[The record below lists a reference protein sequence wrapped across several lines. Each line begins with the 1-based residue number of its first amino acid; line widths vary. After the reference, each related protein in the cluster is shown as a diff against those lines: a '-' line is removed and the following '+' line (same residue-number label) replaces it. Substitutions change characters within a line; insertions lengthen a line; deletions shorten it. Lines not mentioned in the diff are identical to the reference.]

1 MSSIKMN
8 SLTSDVIK
16 NDPMKVLKEDFIFH
30 MKCMEKELFDDIS
43 NAKTFDRRYAYLLGC
58 DQPYSGSG
66 NYPWRKNSFDLK
78 PDNAIHIII
87 SNNIYS
93 VWFESQRVIKSVY
106 NIDLLDDFIAYYN
119 SQTKDIEMVGCLCLG
134 RKKRIYQKPLEFVSI
149 VDSYILQFQ
158 LERDDG
164 FYAIKKPISII

>member
-1 MSSIKMN
+1 MN
-8 SLTSDVIK
+8 RLTPDVIK
-16 NDPMKVLKEDFIFH
+16 NDPMTGVKEEFIIR
-30 MKCMEKELFDDIS
+30 MKCIEKELSDDIS
-43 NAKTFDRRYAYLLGC
+43 NANTFDRRYAYLLGRG
-58 DQPYSGSG
+58 QLYSG
-66 NYPWRKNSFDLK
+66 NCPCRKNKFDLE

-93 VWFESQRVIKSVY
+93 VWFESQRVIKSTCNV
-106 NIDLLDDFIAYYN
+106 DLLDDFIAYYN
-119 SQTKDIEMVGCLCLG
+119 SQHKDIEMVGCLG

-164 FYAIKKPISII
+164 FYVIKKPITVM